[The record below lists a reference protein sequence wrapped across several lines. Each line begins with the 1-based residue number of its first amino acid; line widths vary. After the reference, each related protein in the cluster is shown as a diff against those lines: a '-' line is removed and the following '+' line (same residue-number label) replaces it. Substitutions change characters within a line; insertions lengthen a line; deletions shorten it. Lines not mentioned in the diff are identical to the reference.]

1 MKNMRLLFVLLF
13 TLVASFHLRNV
24 FAAGVTTAGP
34 TITGEETVHP
44 GASGST
50 GAVGGFPASTG
61 ATGLGA
67 TASTGSASTGG
78 FVDQPKAS
86 FIRVNSINVTS
97 TPTNAVDIS
106 CGIFRENAL
115 APTADEVY

>member
-13 TLVASFHLRNV
+13 TLVASFLLGNV

-50 GAVGGFPASTG
+50 GAVGGYRTLIAAEMQCLVHGTKKPCA
-61 ATGLGA
+61 
-67 TASTGSASTGG
+67 
-78 FVDQPKAS
+78 P
-86 FIRVNSINVTS
+86 IVTCTMRFTVWQ
-97 TPTNAVDIS
+97 TP
-106 CGIFRENAL
+106 L
-115 APTADEVY
+115 AWL